1 MPRPNRLLKGLK
13 KLSASLPLVGTRH
26 PGTPEHA
33 RHCADCAAALHRQRQ
48 YLERLRDAA
57 VPAASDELT
66 ARLLLR
72 TQQLAM
78 QPAAPSPRREPLK
91 LAGLAAGGVAMVAAG
106 AVVAGAYI
114 FAGEPRQYAAASLFG
129 QAGVPVEGPAS
140 TGGAATGGGDGRGP
154 SVEASVAALRSSG
167 WACPDLQA
175 MGFHVVSATSKVL
188 AGRPAVELRLSD
200 GRHTATVLEQ
210 RAATATGSTVPP
222 SAAAPPA
229 VPLNPLTG
237 RPANRDGFVAVDAAG
252 EAFDGRLW
260 IRAAAP
266 WSAIYQT
273 PRTTFTYVSDLPAH
287 SADDAVAAL
296 VAAAG
301 GATDRDAPDRDAA
314 DQDAANRGGTVQ
326 GVAAG
331 AGTDAAVGGS
341 ANESV
346 VERLERGLRRMARHL
361 EKITEHLAP

>member
-13 KLSASLPLVGTRH
+13 KLSASLSLVGTRH

-33 RHCADCAAALHRQRQ
+33 RHCADCAAALRRQRQ

-78 QPAAPSPRREPLK
+78 EPVAPSSRREPLK

-106 AVVAGAYI
+106 AVVAAAYI
-114 FAGEPRQYAAASLFG
+114 FAGEPRQYAAASLSG
-129 QAGVPVEGPAS
+129 QAVVPVEGPAS
-140 TGGAATGGGDGRGP
+140 TGGPATGAGRTP

-175 MGFHVVSATSKVL
+175 MGFHIVSATSKVL

-200 GRHTATVLEQ
+200 GRHTATILEQ
-210 RAATATGSTVPP
+210 RSATAAGTTVPP
-222 SAAAPPA
+222 SPSAPP
-229 VPLNPLTG
+229 VNPLTG
-237 RPANRDGFVAVDAAG
+237 HPANRDGFVAVDAAG
-252 EAFDGRLW
+252 EAVDGRLW
-260 IRAAAP
+260 IRASAP

-273 PRTTFTYVSDLPAH
+273 AGTTFTYVADLPAQ

-296 VAAAG
+296 AAAG
-301 GATDRDAPDRDAA
+301 RAAGQEAA
-314 DQDAANRGGTVQ
+314 DQDVPDQAGMDQ

-331 AGTDAAVGGS
+331 TEVAVGGS
-341 ANESV
+341 GNESV

-361 EKITEHLAP
+361 EKMTGQLVP

>member
-13 KLSASLPLVGTRH
+13 KLSASLSLVGRRH

-33 RHCADCAAALHRQRQ
+33 RHCADCAAALRRQRQ

-72 TQQLAM
+72 TRQLAM
-78 QPAAPSPRREPLK
+78 EPVAPSSRREPLK

-114 FAGEPRQYAAASLFG
+114 FAGEPRQYAAASLSG
-129 QAGVPVEGPAS
+129 QAGVPVEGPAG
-140 TGGAATGGGDGRGP
+140 TGGAPAGGGAGRTP

-175 MGFHVVSATSKVL
+175 MGFHIVSATSKVL

-200 GRHTATVLEQ
+200 GRHTATILEQ
-210 RAATATGSTVPP
+210 RSVTAAVTTVPP
-222 SAAAPPA
+222 SPSAAPA
-229 VPLNPLTG
+229 VPVNPLTG
-237 RPANRDGFVAVDAAG
+237 HPANRDGFVAVDAAG

-260 IRAAAP
+260 IRASAP

-273 PRTTFTYVSDLPAH
+273 AGTTFTYVADLPAR

-296 VAAAG
+296 AAAG
-301 GATDRDAPDRDAA
+301 RAA
-314 DQDAANRGGTVQ
+314 DQEAADQAGTDQ

-331 AGTDAAVGGS
+331 TEVAVGGS
-341 ANESV
+341 GSESV

-361 EKITEHLAP
+361 EKMTEQLVP